1 MFLVCLRVRVP
12 TVTYEIGIRLY
23 KGQSQ
28 MESRGYLVRAR
39 VPRLLNESQS
49 PQVTYEPGIR
59 LHQGQSQMESPGYL
73 VRARVP
79 RLPKESQSPHIIQ

>member
-28 MESRGYLVRAR
+28 MESPGYLVRAR
-39 VPRLLNESQS
+39 VPRLLNESQNL
-49 PQVTYEPGIR
+49 QVT
-59 LHQGQSQMESPGYL
+59 
-73 VRARVP
+73 
-79 RLPKESQSPHIIQ
+79 K